1 MTHFDNIIMLLQ
13 VSTNGVLSFRLSFLD
28 FSSRPFPLSTEF
40 SDVLIAPFW
49 DDSDVRQDGQVL
61 YRLSDNGT
69 LLSQVGSAIND
80 TLGIDFSPRLLFI
93 ATWIRI
99 PEYDNDRS
107 SVSWLDYQCVCMI
120 DTDEKYF
127 FHAGKYFPSCPGYR
141 WKQNI
146 CNVSLPRHSMEQ

>member
-1 MTHFDNIIMLLQ
+1 MFLQ

-28 FSSRPFPLSTEF
+28 FSSRPFPLST
-40 SDVLIAPFW
+40 DVLIAPFW
-49 DDSDVRQDGQVL
+49 DDSDVRQGGQVL

-69 LLSQVGSAIND
+69 LLNQVEFTIND
-80 TLGIDFSPRLLFI
+80 TLGGDFSPQLLFI

-99 PEYDNDRS
+99 PEFNNDRS
-107 SVSWLDYQCVCMI
+107 RVSWLDYQCVCMI